1 MSRVYFHG
9 DIMPAPDWAR
19 RDGIE
24 AEWFWDARIG
34 EVTVVAPPTTR
45 PGSADLRRLGY
56 QLRCKRYFLGPN
68 GFRPDD
74 AENVFVRSHKALPAS
89 SSPAIKPS
97 YADSKQADADLR
109 TRSVEHNKIVLMLRC
124 ENCDYGDLGHVG
136 EKCMFEATNWKN
148 TGRPRLDGPRADCS
162 SARAT

>member
-9 DIMPAPDWAR
+9 DVMPEPDWAT

-74 AENVFVRSHKALPAS
+74 AENVFIRGLQDLAAAPGLTG
-89 SSPAIKPS
+89 KPS
-97 YADSKQADADLR
+97 YAASKQEDADR
-109 TRSVEHNKIVLMLRC
+109 HSRSVEHNKIVLTLRC
-124 ENCDYGDLGHVG
+124 ENCDYGTRGH
-136 EKCMFEATNWKN
+136 
-148 TGRPRLDGPRADCS
+148 LDGKCLFGAAEWAPGK
-162 SARAT
+162 